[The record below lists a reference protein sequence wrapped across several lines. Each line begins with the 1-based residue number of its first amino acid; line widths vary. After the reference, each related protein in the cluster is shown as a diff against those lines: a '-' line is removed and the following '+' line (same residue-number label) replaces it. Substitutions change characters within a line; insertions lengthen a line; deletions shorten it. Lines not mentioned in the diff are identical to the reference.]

1 VSPLLSLEDITVSFG
16 AKSALGGIDLTIDD
30 GEIVALLG
38 PSGCGKSTLLRV
50 VAGLQPID
58 TGVVSF
64 RGLDQ
69 AGLAPERRDIG
80 LMFQDDALFPHL
92 SVFRN
97 IEFGLRMA
105 KVRPVE
111 RRSRVESMLALVGME
126 GFGARDTATLSG
138 GEAQRVALARS
149 LVTRPSLLLLDEP
162 LGSLDRRLRDRL
174 IDDIGALLDT
184 SEVAA
189 LYVTHDHDEAFALAD
204 RIAVMGE
211 GCILALGTPSQVW
224 ADPRTEEVAR
234 FLGHR
239 NIVSVDSSGR
249 FPWGDPLPSG
259 QGAHG
264 PSGRILLR
272 SDRLALHL
280 SGPRDRPHE
289 VAECRVTRR
298 RFRGDRFDVRVELS
312 DGSQL
317 DTPSA
322 TPPELGSDVWLEIPR
337 EAIVELER

>member
-1 VSPLLSLEDITVSFG
+1 MSPLLSLEEIAVSFG
-16 AKSALGGIDLTIDD
+16 AKTALAGINLTIDD

-38 PSGCGKSTLLRV
+38 PSGCGKSTLLRA

-58 TGVVSF
+58 AGSVLF
-64 RGLDQ
+64 KGRDQ
-69 AGLAPERRDIG
+69 AGIAPERRDIG

-105 KVRPVE
+105 KVASAE
-111 RRSRVESMLALVGME
+111 RRSRVETMLALVGME
-126 GFGARDTATLSG
+126 GFGARDPATLSG

-174 IDDIGALLDT
+174 IDDIGTLLDT
-184 SEVAA
+184 SGVAA
-189 LYVTHDHDEAFALAD
+189 LHVTHDHDEAFALAD

-211 GCILALGTPSQVW
+211 GCILALGTPSEVW
-224 ADPRTEEVAR
+224 GNPRSEEVAR

-239 NIVSVDSSGR
+239 NIVSVDATGR

-259 QGAHG
+259 QAAHVQ
-264 PSGRILLR
+264 SARILLR
-272 SDRLALHL
+272 SDRLALQTPR
-280 SGPRDRPHE
+280 PRDRPLD
-289 VAECRVTRR
+289 VAECKVIRR
-298 RFRGDRFDVRVELS
+298 RFRGDRFDVRVELN

-317 DTPSA
+317 DTPSPTA
-322 TPPELGSDVWLEIPR
+322 LELGSDVWLEIPR
-337 EAIVELER
+337 EAIVVLDR